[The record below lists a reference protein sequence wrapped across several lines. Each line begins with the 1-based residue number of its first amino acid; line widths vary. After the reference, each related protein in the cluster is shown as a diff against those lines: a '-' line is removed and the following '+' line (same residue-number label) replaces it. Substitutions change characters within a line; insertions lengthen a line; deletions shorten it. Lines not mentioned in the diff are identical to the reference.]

1 MEPDQYII
9 SQLLFDHVLF
19 DVRKAPDL
27 WRKWNSGMGLG
38 LHSLQVLIALRVLKS
53 VWLHKGERE
62 MATTELGSKK
72 PLTKEEKIMKKKECL
87 AAIGNA
93 PSLILHLSLG
103 LEL

>member
-1 MEPDQYII
+1 MFC
-9 SQLLFDHVLF
+9 LMF
-19 DVRKAPDL
+19 VRHL
-27 WRKWNSGMGLG
+27 IFGGNGMGLG